1 VIARLGRGCA
11 LAFALAGAA
20 PAPAQDDGQGL
31 FADVCAA
38 CHQDDGRGVPGV
50 YPPLADS
57 IGRFA
62 RLPEGRAYLARVV
75 AYGMFG
81 PIRVEDR
88 PYNGLMP
95 PPAFD
100 DAEIAEVLNY
110 ALTELSGKQLPPDF
124 APLTAQ
130 EVAGYRDPIATPSEV
145 RKEREALLEK
155 LGKQSG
161 ASPPI
166 PRITGVAQDFARQCQ
181 GCHGAD
187 GMGARDAIPRL
198 RAFVGHFTQLPEG
211 RDYLM
216 RVPGVV
222 FAPLD
227 DQRLAAVLNWTLAIF
242 SPEETT
248 PGFAPFTAAEIN
260 RHRKNPI
267 VDVRATREGLLAQL
281 RAAGLLASDDDGL
294 TSAAVAGPVSR

>member
-1 VIARLGRGCA
+1 MIARLGGRWA
-11 LAFALAGAA
+11 LACALAGAT
-20 PAPAQDDGQGL
+20 PALAQDAGQGL

-57 IGRFA
+57 IGRFVS
-62 RLPEGRAYLARVV
+62 LPEGRAYLARVLV
-75 AYGMFG
+75 YGMFG

-95 PPAFD
+95 PPTFE
-100 DAEIAEVLNY
+100 DAEVAKVLNY
-110 ALTELSGKQLPPDF
+110 ALTELNGEQLPRDF
-124 APLTAQ
+124 APLTAA
-130 EVAGYRDPIATPSEV
+130 EVAGYHEPIATPSEI

-155 LGKQSG
+155 LGRRSSI
-161 ASPPI
+161 SPVI
-166 PRITGVAQDFARQCQ
+166 PHITGVAQDFARQCQ

-198 RAFVGHFTQLPEG
+198 REFVGHFTRVPAG
-211 RDYLM
+211 RDYLL

-227 DQRLAAVLNWTLAIF
+227 DQRLAAVLNWTVATF
-242 SPEETT
+242 SPKETA
-248 PGFAPFTAAEIN
+248 PGFAPFTAAEVN

-267 VDVRATREGLLAQL
+267 VDVRATRGELLAQL
-281 RAAGLLASDDDGL
+281 RAAGLLAGDDDGL
-294 TSAAVAGPVSR
+294 ISAAAAGPP